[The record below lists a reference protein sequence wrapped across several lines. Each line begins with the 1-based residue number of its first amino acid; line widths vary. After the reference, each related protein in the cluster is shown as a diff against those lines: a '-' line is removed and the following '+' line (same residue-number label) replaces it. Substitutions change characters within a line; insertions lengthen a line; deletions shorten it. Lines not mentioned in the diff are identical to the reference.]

1 MSKSKN
7 DILMNS
13 GFIRILHNSDHGKKI
28 ASVKII
34 DPETNSPFTYTDIN
48 KVLNARKESC
58 AASLPKITKHQDMIQ
73 DKLKKC
79 PLAEFTL
86 SRTRK
91 TKEEADKAVTREVLP
106 IIDELTMILFQ
117 PYQVNQSMTGTI
129 MLQDFYHFQQK
140 TIFSAYPKSTQTE
153 CKCAMKQVVLPVLG
167 TLTLKEL
174 ETADWSQLKKK
185 IERKLSS
192 QKACESKCRYTRQ
205 ALKKLYESVQQF
217 NRKAAVNLSLMSD
230 SVRISTKNTS
240 IRQAFVPN
248 HLDENQRQLFFQ
260 KVQHAENGDYLLFL
274 VSCIYMG
281 FSLPLLDCHIFGD
294 IQRIRTAS
302 GDQIYSLPITRTPDK
317 NGKTIDVTSEN
328 FPLKYFRVIVFS
340 PWAADILVRRVEQLR
355 QNGFPKVKDLP
366 LSATCSCEPD
376 IFEIEAILCK
386 ILGGIKGLPVQIPRE
401 DRVGGI
407 RLETIQAALKLIYED
422 AHYVLTELCKA
433 NPIMQHASFGESRN
447 TVDENHYLD
456 TFSSNYTVHRYHIQ
470 SRFDPFK
477 NTNSSIVVSQPATSV
492 HCADKSKQTRIQ
504 VNPSTANQQLCI
516 NGKFAFCARWEERK

>member
-7 DILMNS
+7 DIPMNS
-13 GFIRILHNSDHGKKI
+13 GFIRMLHNSDHGKKI
-28 ASVKII
+28 ASIKII
-34 DPETNSPFTYTDIN
+34 DPETNRPFTYTDIN
-48 KVLNARKESC
+48 KVLNARKENC
-58 AASLPKITKHQDMIQ
+58 ASSLPKIAKHQDMIQ
-73 DKLKKC
+73 NKLKKC

-86 SRTRK
+86 SRTRN
-91 TKEEADKAVTREVLP
+91 TKEEADKAVAQEVLP
-106 IIDELTMILFQ
+106 IIDDLTMILFQ
-117 PYQVNQSMTGTI
+117 PYQVNQSMTGSIT
-129 MLQDFYHFQQK
+129 LQDFYHFQQN
-140 TIFSAYPKSTQTE
+140 TIFSAYPKSTQAE
-153 CKCAMKQVVLPVLG
+153 CKCAMNHVVLPVLG

-174 ETADWSQLKKK
+174 ESADWSQLKKK

-217 NRKAAVNLSLMSD
+217 NRKAAVNLSLMAD
-230 SVRISTKNTS
+230 SVRISTKNTT

-260 KVQHAENGDYLLFL
+260 KVQHTENGDYLLFL
-274 VSCIYMG
+274 VACIYMG
-281 FSLPLLDCHIFGD
+281 FSLPLLDCHTFGE
-294 IQRIRTAS
+294 IQRIETAS
-302 GDQIYSLPITRTPDK
+302 GDSIYNILIVRKPDK
-317 NGKTIDVTSEN
+317 NGKIIDVTAES

-340 PWAADILVRRVEQLR
+340 PWAADILIQRVDWLR
-355 QNGFPKVKDLP
+355 QNGFSKVKNLL
-366 LSATCSCEPD
+366 LSATCPCEPKMP
-376 IFEIEAILCK
+376 EAEGILCN
-386 ILGGIKGLPVQIPRE
+386 ILSEIKGLPVQIPRE
-401 DRVGGI
+401 NRMGGI

-433 NPIMQHASFGESRN
+433 NPIMQHASFGEARN

-456 TFSSNYTVHRYHIQ
+456 TFCSNYTVHRYHVQ

-477 NTNSSIVVSQPATSV
+477 DKNSSIIVSQTATAV
-492 HCADKSKQTRIQ
+492 HCTDKNEQTRIH